1 MDVHSCPQ
9 RARARRS
16 GARGSP
22 PGRQG
27 AGRAHPD
34 HRPSALAREV
44 EDPAVI
50 ALHGNTTQA
59 ACHDCARRDRP
70 ARVRERLTAAGR
82 PADP

>member
-1 MDVHSCPQ
+1 
-9 RARARRS
+9 
-16 GARGSP
+16 
-22 PGRQG
+22 
-27 AGRAHPD
+27 
-34 HRPSALAREV
+34 
-44 EDPAVI
+44 VI